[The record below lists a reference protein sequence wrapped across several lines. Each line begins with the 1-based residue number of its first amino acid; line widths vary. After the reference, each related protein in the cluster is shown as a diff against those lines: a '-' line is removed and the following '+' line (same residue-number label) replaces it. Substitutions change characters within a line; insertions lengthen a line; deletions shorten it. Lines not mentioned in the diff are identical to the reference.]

1 MAKRKALSFELK
13 LEVIACLEKG
23 EKQIDVCRKLGLAG
37 STVRGIWSSKEKIK
51 STYCSYDNKESK
63 RMRTTKHEDLD
74 QALLKWFKE
83 QRSSD
88 TPLSGH
94 IMLTKAQQLAE
105 LMNLDFECSSGWI
118 DRFKKRHNIVFGKI
132 CGEAKEVNQSVPRE
146 WIATEWPKIID
157 EYGSENIFNGDETG
171 LFYKLAPQNT
181 LKFKGEKCIGGKLS
195 KERITVFVCANMT
208 GTEKRDLLVIG
219 KSRNPRCFKSVKRL
233 PVKYRTNKKAWMTSA
248 IFEEEIRNWD
258 EELVKKRRKIA
269 LLVDN
274 CTAHPK
280 IKELKSIKLI
290 FLPPNC
296 TSVLQPMDQGVIKS
310 LKAHYRKKLAV
321 CILQEQDTLNFGKV
335 TLLDACRFLQK
346 AWIEVS
352 ESTIAHCFNHAG
364 LSTNPE
370 NLDDDMPLSEWIQQ
384 YNIPQDLQ
392 SFISFNEDVI
402 TNGTST
408 DQEIISQV
416 LQEKNTD
423 ENEMEAEVEVEDGP
437 QEPPTYTEA
446 LNQVSQLISFYECK
460 RENNSDDT
468 ILLNLYKISSDIE
481 RKFLHS
487 RKVQKSIND
496 FFK

>member
-51 STYCSYDNKESK
+51 STYCSYDNNKESK

-219 KSRNPRCFKSVKRL
+219 KSRNP
-233 PVKYRTNKKAWMTSA
+233 
-248 IFEEEIRNWD
+248 
-258 EELVKKRRKIA
+258 
-269 LLVDN
+269 
-274 CTAHPK
+274 
-280 IKELKSIKLI
+280 
-290 FLPPNC
+290 
-296 TSVLQPMDQGVIKS
+296 
-310 LKAHYRKKLAV
+310 
-321 CILQEQDTLNFGKV
+321 
-335 TLLDACRFLQK
+335 
-346 AWIEVS
+346 
-352 ESTIAHCFNHAG
+352 
-364 LSTNPE
+364 
-370 NLDDDMPLSEWIQQ
+370 
-384 YNIPQDLQ
+384 
-392 SFISFNEDVI
+392 
-402 TNGTST
+402 
-408 DQEIISQV
+408 
-416 LQEKNTD
+416 
-423 ENEMEAEVEVEDGP
+423 
-437 QEPPTYTEA
+437 
-446 LNQVSQLISFYECK
+446 
-460 RENNSDDT
+460 
-468 ILLNLYKISSDIE
+468 
-481 RKFLHS
+481 
-487 RKVQKSIND
+487 
-496 FFK
+496 